1 MGATWM
7 NSRGFSSSLG
17 IRGCPCTE
25 GATVRGSFASV
36 AGFLLQLYRVSSGFY
51 EGSVFPYTGYSWM
64 HLGPLRFP
72 VEVLG
77 LWTLR
82 VSVGT

>member
-51 EGSVFPYTGYSWM
+51 EGSIFPYR